1 MAFSEYMLIV
11 KTKMLIAQDVI
22 HK

>member
-22 HK
+22 QK